1 MPINILLFS
10 LRDSSDED
18 CVFEG
23 LKKFF
28 CLFISL
34 SLLLNEFLQSEIM
47 QISRSVQNI
56 TAIIAVADE

>member
-1 MPINILLFS
+1 MPINILRFS

-18 CVFEG
+18 CVFAG
-23 LKKFF
+23 LKNFF

-34 SLLLNEFLQSEIM
+34 SLLLNELLQSEIM